1 MAELTPMDRLQPCL
15 LDRLTDDE
23 PEVSR
28 ESRDQ
33 RIVSLQRYKS
43 AVLRD
48 IEMILNAKRH
58 PSHNNI
64 YEFREAARS
73 VLNFGILD
81 ICGTPILN
89 AKPAEI
95 ESHVKEAIICFEPR
109 ISQRTLSVRMVS
121 PLNSEYIRSISFE
134 IEAELWAQ
142 PLPDRL
148 FVKTEVD
155 LETGHY
161 KLKGELNG

>member
-1 MAELTPMDRLQPCL
+1 MAENTPMDRLQPCL

-28 ESRDQ
+28 ESRDR
-33 RIVSLQRYKS
+33 RIVSLQRYKN

-48 IEMILNAKRH
+48 LEMILNSKRYPLH
-58 PSHNNI
+58 DII
-64 YEFREAARS
+64 YEFNEASRS

-81 ICGTPILN
+81 ICGAPILN
-89 AKPAEI
+89 TKPAEI
-95 ESHVKEAIICFEPR
+95 ESQVKEAIMCFEPR
-109 ISQRTLSVRMVS
+109 ISQRSLSVRMIS
-121 PLNSEYIRSISFE
+121 PLDSEYIRSISFE